1 MREANSFDIFLLV
14 LLGIIW
20 GSSFFNIKIATYSYE
35 PITLALVR
43 VIFASAPLILLCKFK
58 KIKIE
63 AFSNV
68 WKHYAL
74 IGLCNIAIPF
84 ILIAIGTSKINSY
97 LAAMLMS
104 TTPLSGTILAH
115 FFTKNEKINIFK
127 VIGVLVGFSGILF
140 LFLDKIIINE
150 SNYIFALITI
160 LGSTFY
166 SIGGILTIK
175 IKNKGNENV
184 TTSTTIWSLIFLFP
198 MAIILEKPWL
208 SDPSLESTLS
218 LLYLGI
224 VATGLAW
231 TPFGGDIL
239 FIEASVSPGSGKI
252 QITGQL
258 GDVMKES
265 AQLALSYLK
274 AHSKQLKIPENAFT
288 HWDVHLHVPAG
299 ATPKDGP
306 SAGISILSALA
317 SIYTQRKVKGDI
329 ALTGEITLRGLVLAV
344 GGIKEK
350 VLAAKRAGIKEV
362 VLPSKNEKDVAEIEQ
377 DVIEDLTISY
387 VEKMDQVLPKLLEKT
402 SINKPFEFFER
413 PDIVKK

>member
-63 AFSNV
+63 AFSKE
-68 WKHYAL
+68 WKYYAL

-127 VIGVLVGFSGILF
+127 VIGVLIGFSGILF
-140 LFLDKIIINE
+140 LFLDKVIINE
-150 SNYIFALITI
+150 SNYIFAIITI

-166 SIGGILTIK
+166 SIGGILTIR

-208 SDPSLESTLS
+208 AEPTLESTLS

-231 TPFGGDIL
+231 LIRFRIL
-239 FIEASVSPGSGKI
+239 AV
-252 QITGQL
+252 
-258 GDVMKES
+258 
-265 AQLALSYLK
+265 
-274 AHSKQLKIPENAFT
+274 N
-288 HWDVHLHVPAG
+288 
-299 ATPKDGP
+299 
-306 SAGISILSALA
+306 
-317 SIYTQRKVKGDI
+317 
-329 ALTGEITLRGLVLAV
+329 GLVFQTQVAYLIPIFGV
-344 GGIKEK
+344 FFGYFLMNEVITWRVLISLSIIIFGI
-350 VLAAKRAGIKEV
+350 
-362 VLPSKNEKDVAEIEQ
+362 
-377 DVIEDLTISY
+377 Y
-387 VEKMDQVLPKLLEKT
+387 
-402 SINKPFEFFER
+402 
-413 PDIVKK
+413 IVKKNNKGLN